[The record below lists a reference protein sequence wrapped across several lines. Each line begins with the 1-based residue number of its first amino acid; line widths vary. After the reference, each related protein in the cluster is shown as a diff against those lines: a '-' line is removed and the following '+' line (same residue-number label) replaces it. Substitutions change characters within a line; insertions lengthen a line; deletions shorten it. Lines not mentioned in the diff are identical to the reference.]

1 MSDFTDSPPLSP
13 SPVPTSRSR
22 SAAGSTRLTR
32 EAWLDAAFA
41 AVVEAGFDQA
51 RVLLLAERL
60 GVTRGS
66 FYWHFTDHAALIE
79 ALLARWQALEKATHE
94 RLRHSDSSN
103 PHADLV
109 HLLEAALAH
118 AGPNQEN
125 VRFELA
131 LRDLGRRDAAV
142 AAILAEIDSQR
153 MDLFTHKFMRLTLDP
168 LRARELAALFYLAIS
183 GSNQALSRPHTSEAV
198 KAYLMS
204 VITRHVIGQAAVQT
218 TA

>member
-1 MSDFTDSPPLSP
+1 MPDQTASPPPP
-13 SPVPTSRSR
+13 SRPR
-22 SAAGSTRLTR
+22 SAANTTRLSR
-32 EAWLDAAFA
+32 EDWLDAAFA

-79 ALLARWQALEKATHE
+79 ALLARWQGLEQATHE
-94 RLRHSDSSN
+94 RLRQSDSAD

-109 HLLEAALAH
+109 HLLDAALTH
-118 AGPNQEN
+118 AGPKLEN

-142 AAILAEIDSQR
+142 ATMLAEIDSQR
-153 MDLFTHKFMRLTLDP
+153 MDLFTHKFNRLTGDA
-168 LRARELAALFYLAIS
+168 LRARELAALFYLAIT

-198 KAYLMS
+198 KAYIKA
-204 VITRHVIGQAAVQT
+204 VITRHVIGQAAVKP
-218 TA
+218 AA